1 MQARIQPSPSALIY
15 KAAYSRVA
23 FQPWTSLQ
31 ILASASILQAGG
43 RSEGRLAAQAVH
55 SPAEVHVHHNNKYSG

>member
-1 MQARIQPSPSALIY
+1 
-15 KAAYSRVA
+15 VA

-43 RSEGRLAAQAVH
+43 RSEGR
-55 SPAEVHVHHNNKYSG
+55 